1 MYLLISQRTSNMT
14 YHKLSCCPIGMTGRT
29 EEKMNYYKIMY
40 IGSGYEVVFET
51 EAYTTTYDKALE
63 IAEKMYEDNNWTFH
77 YCHIEAEII

>member
-1 MYLLISQRTSNMT
+1 
-14 YHKLSCCPIGMTGRT
+14 
-29 EEKMNYYKIMY
+29 MNYYKVMY